1 MLNCYIADDEPA
13 AVSLLSHFVAES
25 PGLNLVGSSNSALE
39 AYDYIVKSRD
49 RIDIAFLDVNMPKL
63 SGIEMAKLVRNN
75 THVIITTAFTEYGR
89 EAFEADV
96 YDYLL
101 KPISYEKFLQSV
113 NKVRKLIEA
122 PAQIDGDAATYFFIQ
137 SENKGKLIKINIGH
151 ITYVEAALNYVIIY
165 LDNMSKKTK
174 QLTYLTMSEIL
185 KHLPE
190 NFIRIHK
197 SFIVDI
203 ARISYLSGN
212 TLYLEDNTIL
222 TVGSTYKKELHAVI
236 NRRLIKS
243 SRS

>member
-1 MLNCYIADDEPA
+1 
-13 AVSLLSHFVAES
+13 
-25 PGLNLVGSSNSALE
+25 
-39 AYDYIVKSRD
+39 
-49 RIDIAFLDVNMPKL
+49 
-63 SGIEMAKLVRNN
+63 
-75 THVIITTAFTEYGR
+75 
-89 EAFEADV
+89 
-96 YDYLL
+96 
-101 KPISYEKFLQSV
+101 
-113 NKVRKLIEA
+113 
-122 PAQIDGDAATYFFIQ
+122 
-137 SENKGKLIKINIGH
+137 
-151 ITYVEAALNYVIIY
+151 
-165 LDNMSKKTK
+165 
-174 QLTYLTMSEIL
+174 MSEIL